1 VGTEKRER
9 QRQARQVKT
18 VAEEAAFRRDRRK
31 RTGIRLG
38 IGLVVVLGLAFG
50 YSVLTGDDDS
60 DDTDTETAD
69 VTTTTA
75 PGATTTTAPGATTT
89 IPYTNP
95 ELSADVLA
103 RTPPVPANAPADI
116 APDAVDVETLIE
128 GEGEGAAAGD
138 TVTVHYVGV
147 MADGTQ
153 FDESWSR
160 GQTFPVESLGQ
171 ASVIAGWNEGLI
183 GAKIGERRRLE
194 IGSDKAYGPDGN
206 PSGGIPADAPLAFEI
221 DVVDIT
227 PATG

>member
-1 VGTEKRER
+1 MGTEKRER
-9 QRQARQVKT
+9 QRQARQIKT
-18 VAEEAAFRRDRRK
+18 VTEQAAARRERKK

-38 IGLVVVLGLAFG
+38 IGLVVVLALAFG
-50 YSVLTGDDDS
+50 YSVLTED

-75 PGATTTTAPGATTT
+75 ADGTTTTAPGATTT
-89 IPYTNP
+89 TVPYTNP
-95 ELSADVLA
+95 ELAAEVLA
-103 RTPPVPANAPADI
+103 RQPPVPANAPDDI
-116 APDAVDVETLIE
+116 APDAVEAETLIE

-147 MADGTQ
+147 LADGTQ

-160 GQTFPVESLGQ
+160 GQPFPVEDLGR
-171 ASVIAGWNEGLI
+171 AGVIAGWNEGLI

-194 IGSDKAYGPDGN
+194 IGSDKAYGPEGN
-206 PSGGIPADAPLAFEI
+206 PPTIPANAPLAFEI